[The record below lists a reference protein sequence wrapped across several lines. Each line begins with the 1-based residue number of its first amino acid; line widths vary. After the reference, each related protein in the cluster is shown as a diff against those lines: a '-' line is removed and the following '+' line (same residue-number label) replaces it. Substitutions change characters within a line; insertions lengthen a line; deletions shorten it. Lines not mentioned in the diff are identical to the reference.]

1 MLYTN
6 NINKI
11 IRMDV
16 KKMKIE
22 KINDN
27 QIRCTLSASDLESRE
42 LKLSELA
49 YGTEKAKNLFHDMIE
64 QADREFGF
72 QANEMPLM
80 IEAIPVSTDCIILVI
95 TRVDNPE
102 ELDEKFAS
110 FAPPKGDYSDDT
122 DDNSPFKGLSD
133 ELTSY
138 MDKIV
143 KSAQPDFIPMSETL
157 STSKK
162 DEGKDEAKL
171 PNVTTAKTFLFNSW
185 DTASDAAK
193 KCMIVSPI
201 SITSKLF
208 KNSDSEYILYISGDT
223 DNYEHYRQICT
234 ILSEYGEPRKTNYA
248 ILSYLNEHSRILV
261 KDNALNIL
269 SQY

>member
-1 MLYTN
+1 M
-6 NINKI
+6 
-11 IRMDV
+11 R
-16 KKMKIE
+16 IE

-27 QIRCTLSASDLESRE
+27 QIRCTLFASDLESRE

-64 QADREFGF
+64 QADKEFGF

-80 IEAIPVSTDCIILVI
+80 IEAIPVSVDCIILVI
-95 TRVDNPE
+95 TRVDNPD

-110 FAPPKGDYSDDT
+110 FAPLNGDFKNDDSDFDSPKEISE
-122 DDNSPFKGLSD
+122 
-133 ELTSY
+133 ELVSY

-143 KSAQPDFIPMSETL
+143 KSAQPDFVPMSESL
-157 STSKK
+157 QSSKK
-162 DEGKDEAKL
+162 DNAKL
-171 PNVTTAKTFLFNSW
+171 PNVRTNETFTFSSW
-185 DTASDAAK
+185 DTASDAAR
-193 KCMIVSPI
+193 KCMIVNPI

-223 DNYEHYRQICT
+223 DNYEHYKQICT
-234 ILSEYGEPRKTNYA
+234 ILSEYGEPKKANYA
-248 ILSYLNEHSRILV
+248 VLSYLNEHSRILV
-261 KDNALNIL
+261 KENALSIL